1 MTVSRASVRSVFA
14 SGALVALLAPQA
26 GCSLDLCIDQ
36 AQLAQEAIGSDQ
48 SAIIGGSVDDV
59 NRATVA
65 ILFDKADGGH
75 ALCSGTLI
83 SAKQGHGYVL
93 TAAHCV
99 AGTVTHVYQAVDWRD
114 CTPNGDASKCEGSY
128 TPISWRAHP
137 GYNTTDYQY
146 DFAVVEVEGVPE
158 GAPVIPIASHDE
170 VHEGGTVELSGYG
183 QIVVGESGSA
193 PPQSTRHHVDATVA
207 AVLSTKIRIDASTGR
222 TACFGDSGGPA
233 LATVSGGKR
242 VIGVASTSDP
252 TCEHVAS
259 YGRVSAVAVEFI
271 APSLQVPS
279 EPQGG
284 AGVGGGASG
293 GASSQGGAPQG
304 GAAPEGGAPAGVG
317 GADAGAGD
325 AAGGDG
331 SGAAGAGAGDGCIPL
346 TLQCSANPG
355 AASESSWA
363 VGALSALFVAMT
375 RRRSGAKR

>member
-14 SGALVALLAPQA
+14 SGALALLLAPQA

-48 SAIIGGSVDDV
+48 SAIIGGDVDDV

-83 SAKQGHGYVL
+83 SATAGHGYVL

-114 CTPNGDASKCEGSY
+114 CTPSGDASKCEGSF

-137 GYNTTDYQY
+137 DYSTSDYQY
-146 DFAVVEVEGVPE
+146 DFAIIEVEGVPE

-170 VHEGGTVELSGYG
+170 VQEGGTVELSGFG
-183 QIVVGESGSA
+183 QTVVGESGSA
-193 PPQSTRHHVDATVA
+193 PPQSLRHHVDATVA
-207 AVLSTKIRIDASTGR
+207 TVLPTKIRIDASTGR

-233 LATVSGGKR
+233 LATVSGGRR

-259 YGRVSAVAVEFI
+259 YGRVAAVAVDFI
-271 APSLQVPS
+271 APSLKEPS
-279 EPQGG
+279 PPQGG
-284 AGVGGGASG
+284 AGSGGGGNTG
-293 GASSQGGAPQG
+293 GAAPQG
-304 GAAPEGGAPAGVG
+304 GAPGSGGAASAGGAPSAGGSEV
-317 GADAGAGD
+317 GAGD
-325 AAGGDG
+325 AGGDG
-331 SGAAGAGAGDGCIPL
+331 SGAAGSAGDGCIPL
-346 TLQCSANPG
+346 TLQCSATPG
-355 AASESSWA
+355 AGDEGPWA
-363 VGALSALFVAMT
+363 LGALSALLVSA
-375 RRRSGAKR
+375 RRRRR